1 MRTKNSV
8 LNVVVG
14 IFSLLITT
22 ITGFVLSKIFIT
34 NMGIEKNGLNS
45 LFINVMSILSISELG
60 IAGAINYNLY
70 KPILNRDY
78 TKVSIIMTFYK
89 KCYRVIGSLIL
100 VMSIIMAFF
109 INNFIKGSTLSEKYI
124 IIAFLLFSLNTITT
138 YFFAY
143 ARNLLYGF
151 QQVFIASAVDF
162 FSKLL
167 KTILQIFLII
177 KYKNYYLYLIVNVIF
192 DLLANIIIYLLCR
205 KKFPLISFNEEKR
218 DKKLENQ
225 VFHDVKSLSVIQVTN
240 AVINFTDSIIIS
252 KFVGIIQTGL
262 FANYKL
268 IVSQLNNLINT
279 VFNGLGA
286 SIGNLLAENN
296 EKRVKINLVNLQYF
310 CFFLGTVCFSGILLF
325 TQPFITL
332 WIGKEYLLSFSVVI
346 LIAINL
352 YITVQRQVI
361 TYFLRTGGYHNR
373 MIIPTIIEAIL
384 NFIISIVLVFKY
396 DVIGVLIGTVFSAI
410 FGFFANSILLYRIYK
425 FNYLK
430 YIVRQIKFILYSVI
444 ILIIT
449 KLIFSLF
456 NFSVLLNFVLMLIT
470 YMIVVIIIFV
480 IIFMIEPDLLSIRDS
495 FQYKLKVYRGR
506 KKYEKSNV
514 SFWNATRSD

>member
-8 LNVVVG
+8 LNVIVG

-22 ITGFVLSKIFIT
+22 IIGFVLSKIFIT

-70 KPILNRDY
+70 KPILNEDY
-78 TKVSIIMTFYK
+78 KKVSVIMTFYK

-100 VMSIIMAFF
+100 AMSIVMAFF
-109 INNFIKGSTLSEKYI
+109 INNFIKGSTLSENYI
-124 IIAFLLFSLNTITT
+124 IIAFLIFSLNTITT

-143 ARNLLYGF
+143 ARNLFYGF
-151 QQVFIASAVDF
+151 QKVFITSTIDF
-162 FSKLL
+162 CSKLL
-167 KTILQIFLII
+167 KTILQIFLVI
-177 KYKNYYLYLIVNVIF
+177 KYQNYYLYLIVNVIC
-192 DLLANIIIYLLCR
+192 DLSANIIIYLLCR
-205 KKFPLISFNEEKR
+205 KKFPQISFSIKKR
-218 DKKLENQ
+218 DKNLEKQ
-225 VFHDVKSLSVIQVTN
+225 VFHDVKSLSVIQVTH
-240 AVINFTDSIIIS
+240 AIINFTDTIIIS

-310 CFFLGTVCFSGILLF
+310 CFFLGTVCSSGILLF

-332 WIGKEYLLSFSVVI
+332 WVGGEYLLPFSIVI
-346 LIAINL
+346 LIAVNL

-361 TYFLRTGGYHNR
+361 TYFLRTGGYHNQ
-373 MIIPTIIEAIL
+373 MIIPVIIEAIL
-384 NFIISIVLVFKY
+384 NFIISMVLVFKY
-396 DVIGVLIGTVFSAI
+396 AITGVLIGTVCSAI
-410 FGFFANSILLYRIYK
+410 FGFFVNSILLYRIYK
-425 FNYLK
+425 FNYSK
-430 YIVRQIKFILYSVI
+430 YIIRQIKFILYSVV
-444 ILIIT
+444 ILIIA

-456 NFSVLLNFVLMLIT
+456 NFSILLNFVLMLIA
-470 YMIVVIIIFV
+470 YIVVVIIIFV
-480 IIFMIEPDLLSIRDS
+480 IVFMIEPDLLSIRDS
-495 FQYKLKVYRGR
+495 IQYKLKTYRER
-506 KKYEKSNV
+506 KKV
-514 SFWNATRSD
+514 